1 MSNETVMTL
10 VPTPGDDV
18 YLSLGRA
25 IAGLCPSGFE
35 QATLEA
41 ELGEGAA
48 TMKLACT
55 PQDGSEAPVP
65 IDPMSQ
71 GRIHELLELI
81 REKGAEGDQRRWRKC
96 EVTLRKG
103 GRFQMDVHY

>member
-1 MSNETVMTL
+1 MSDETVL
-10 VPTPGDDV
+10 KLGQTPGDDL

-35 QATLEA
+35 QAALAA

-48 TMKLACT
+48 IMTLACT

-65 IDPMSQ
+65 IDPISHS
-71 GRIHELLELI
+71 RIHELLELI
-81 REKGAEGDQRRWRKC
+81 RDKGAEGDPRRWRTC

-103 GRFQMDVHY
+103 GRFAMDVHY